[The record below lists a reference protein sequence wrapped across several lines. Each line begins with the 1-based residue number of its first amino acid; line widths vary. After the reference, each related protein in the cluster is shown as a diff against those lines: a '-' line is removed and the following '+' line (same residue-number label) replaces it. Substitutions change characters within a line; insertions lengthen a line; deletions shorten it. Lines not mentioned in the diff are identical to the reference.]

1 MNVFLTGEVQ
11 VGKSTAIRR
20 FLAERPELVPGGFV
34 TVSFP
39 SREPGARWDVYI
51 LPPRWSEKDVTFDCR
66 VGIRGGAGTVFPAAF
81 DEAGTALLTPPPGCR
96 LLLMDELGRMERGA
110 AVFCRAV
117 LAALDGPV
125 PILGVVKPES
135 NPLLDAVR
143 AHPRTVLLP
152 VTADNREEIPG
163 RIAQLFGGL

>member
-51 LPPRWSEKDVTFDCR
+51 LPARWSERDVIPGRR
-66 VGIRGGAGTVFPAAF
+66 VGLRGGAGTVFPAAF
-81 DEAGTALLTPPPGCR
+81 DGEGVRLLSPPPGCR
-96 LLLMDELGRMERGA
+96 LLLMDELGRMERTA
-110 AVFCRAV
+110 QVFCRAV

-152 VTADNREEIPG
+152 VTAENRDGIPG
-163 RIAQLFGGL
+163 QIARHLGPL